1 MCDNFVWTL
10 VKAIWFL
17 CMGWL
22 CFSLGKDFG
31 KFLVQVFEWV
41 VDWAC
46 PVGGRECFKTT
57 ALLFWG
63 SVFVGGFFLLR
74 AIRRLYC

>member
-1 MCDNFVWTL
+1 MCDML
-10 VKAIWFL
+10 VRVLFWLIL
-17 CMGWL
+17 CVSIAGI

-41 VDWAC
+41 VDCVC

-63 SVFVGGFFLLR
+63 SVLVAGFFLLR

>member
-1 MCDNFVWTL
+1 MCDMFVWTL
-10 VKAIWFL
+10 VRVICCLSIAWV
-17 CMGWL
+17 

-41 VDWAC
+41 LDWAC

-63 SVFVGGFFLLR
+63 IVFVGGFFLLR
-74 AIRRLYC
+74 AIRCLYC

>member
-10 VKAIWFL
+10 LRVICCLSIGWVCFL
-17 CMGWL
+17 
-22 CFSLGKDFG
+22 LGKDFG
-31 KFLVQVFEWV
+31 KFLGQVFLWV
-41 VDWAC
+41 LDWAC

-63 SVFVGGFFLLR
+63 CVLVGGFFLLR